1 MSPSESA
8 LLKGS
13 WAGIEDM
20 AYRRE
25 IRTAEAAYR
34 VSAVF
39 PATKIEGGGKRVRG
53 CSKDRQKTADQVANR
68 PLSCSRPCSLFQVN
82 THP

>member
-1 MSPSESA
+1 MSPNESA

-20 AYRRE
+20 VYCRE
-25 IRTAEAAYR
+25 IRTAEATFR

-39 PATKIEGGGKRVRG
+39 PATKIEGLASVSEAALRT
-53 CSKDRQKTADQVANR
+53 KD
-68 PLSCSRPCSLFQVN
+68 S
-82 THP
+82 

>member
-13 WAGIEDM
+13 WAGVEDM
-20 AYRRE
+20 AYCRE
-25 IRTAEAAYR
+25 IRTAEAAFR
-34 VSAVF
+34 VSAEF

-53 CSKDRQKTADQVANR
+53 CSKDKRQLTRWQTIHYPVPDPV
-68 PLSCSRPCSLFQVN
+68 LFFK
-82 THP
+82 

>member
-13 WAGIEDM
+13 WAGVEDM
-20 AYRRE
+20 AYCRE
-25 IRTAEAAYR
+25 IRTAEAAFR

-39 PATKIEGGGKRVRG
+39 PATTIEGGGKHV
-53 CSKDRQKTADQVANR
+53 
-68 PLSCSRPCSLFQVN
+68 
-82 THP
+82 

>member
-1 MSPSESA
+1 MPPIESA

-13 WAGIEDM
+13 WAGVEDM
-20 AYRRE
+20 VYCRE
-25 IRTAEAAYR
+25 TRNAEATFR

-53 CSKDRQKTADQVANR
+53 CSKDKR
-68 PLSCSRPCSLFQVN
+68 
-82 THP
+82 